1 MLISNDTRERGSVVE
16 WFSALAMEQKVRG
29 SNPDRGENPCDW
41 KTLSVHPA
49 VSGYLIQF
57 REGSKAAEGEGWA
70 PSSICCALDTVNLN
84 SSLQLRPIRLCDL

>member
-1 MLISNDTRERGSVVE
+1 MAE
-16 WFSALAMEQKVRG
+16 WFSTLLMGQKVWG

-70 PSSICCALDTVNLN
+70 PSSICCALDTVILN
-84 SSLQLRPIRLCDL
+84 KSLQLRLIRLCDL